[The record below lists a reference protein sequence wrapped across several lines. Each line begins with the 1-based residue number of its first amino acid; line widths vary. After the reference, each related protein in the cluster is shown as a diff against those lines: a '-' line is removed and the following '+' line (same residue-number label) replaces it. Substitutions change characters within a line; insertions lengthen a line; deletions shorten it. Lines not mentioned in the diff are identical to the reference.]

1 MKKKSA
7 YTHYNNFKRHLL
19 IAMLFFCCLT
29 LSNCG
34 KNKSESNNEAVNPFG
49 SEVSKGKS
57 QILRPCHWT
66 YTVEQSSPDE
76 AILISTAKLD
86 SGWHLYSQHIPNKG
100 PRMEF
105 AYDSLINYK
114 LVGITEEGKSIK
126 KYDPNLE
133 MEVLYFENEAI
144 FRQKVKVMSTNDF
157 VINGTID
164 YMVCLDDFQ
173 CVKSD
178 EEFSFNVKG
187 NPQAK

>member
-1 MKKKSA
+1 
-7 YTHYNNFKRHLL
+7 
-19 IAMLFFCCLT
+19 MLFFCYLT

-34 KNKSESNNEAVNPFG
+34 KNKSESNNDVVNPFG
-49 SEVSKGKS
+49 NEVSKAKS

-66 YTVEQSSPDE
+66 YAVEQNSPDE
-76 AILISTAKLD
+76 AILISTAKID
-86 SGWHLYSQHIPNKG
+86 SGWHLYSQHITSKG

-105 AYDSLINYK
+105 FYDSLINYR
-114 LVGITEEGKSIK
+114 LVGVTEEGKSIK

-144 FRQKVKVMSTNDF
+144 FKQKVKVMSIDDF

-164 YMVCLDDFQ
+164 YMVCLDEFQ

-178 EEFSFNVKG
+178 EEFSFDVKG